1 MKFPPGWDHN
11 ASKNRGGVGT
21 ATTSASASAGDLAR
35 WKSSSSLT
43 SMQTL
48 QTSPATA
55 GLPFSTTHLPSHE
68 GGGEGSLEDLNV
80 VRKTRM
86 EKIKR
91 RVEQVK
97 KGEWEWEHERRAWA
111 PLTTV
116 MDPLITRTQWVI
128 FVRSAAVSLVL
139 SAIVACA
146 TLAVP

>member
-1 MKFPPGWDHN
+1 
-11 ASKNRGGVGT
+11 V
-21 ATTSASASAGDLAR
+21 
-35 WKSSSSLT
+35 
-43 SMQTL
+43 
-48 QTSPATA
+48 
-55 GLPFSTTHLPSHE
+55 
-68 GGGEGSLEDLNV
+68 EDVDV

-97 KGEWEWEHERRAWA
+97 KGEWEWEWEHERRAWA